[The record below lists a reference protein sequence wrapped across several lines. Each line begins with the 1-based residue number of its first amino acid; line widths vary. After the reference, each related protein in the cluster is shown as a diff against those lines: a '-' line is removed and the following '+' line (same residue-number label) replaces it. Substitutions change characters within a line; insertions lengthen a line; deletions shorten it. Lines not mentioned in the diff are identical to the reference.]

1 MLAPGTVLQSR
12 YHIIRTLGSGGMG
25 AVYLAQDM
33 RLANKLVAVKEMI
46 PDPTA
51 SSAEQ
56 AQAQQQFQWEA
67 SMLASLNHPNVPRV
81 SDHFT
86 EGGKHYLVMD
96 YVDGETLEDI
106 LNRTPGFLLER
117 QVVNWATQLCDVLT
131 YLHSKQPP
139 VIFRDL
145 KPGNIMVDRSSTV
158 KLIDFGIARLF
169 KPGKTTDTL
178 RMGTMG
184 YAPPEQYVGKG
195 QTDARSDIYSLGAT
209 LHHLLTKRDPTL
221 YPPFSFNTVP
231 PRRLN
236 SAVSPHVEAAVMKAL
251 AYDRTHRFQTA
262 SEMKQSLLGRIPP
275 GPPPATPIVPPAGA
289 PPPAPQPGLLQR
301 SIMPFLLV
309 AAVVLLLGAVLA
321 KAGVVV
327 VVRPTVTPLPPTYAP
342 VSPTFTPVGATATT
356 SWLAT
361 DTPVPPTPAP
371 TFTVAA
377 TPVPATSTPVPATS
391 TPVPATNT
399 PAPPT
404 PTPRPG
410 LICDFEQ
417 ELVWRRGDQPYGE
430 FVRST
435 EQVRA
440 GAFSGRLGYGF
451 PAVSDNFVVFL
462 ARPSIP
468 LSGKPT
474 GIVAWVYGNS
484 SEHFFDVW
492 VQDAA
497 NEIRAYTFGR
507 ITHQGWQQMIA
518 WFDEQRGWPNGHI
531 SGPDNGILDYPVRF
545 YAFVLDGVPDGQAS
559 SGVIYLDEV
568 FITQQPIPQPSP
580 PPPPPPPPPP
590 TATTRSA
597 LLPGIPTP
605 AQTATVGGMLSFG
618 FLLGLLLVTDKSG
631 QVTRRERPDR
641 GQR

>member
-1 MLAPGTVLQSR
+1 MLAPGTVLQGR
-12 YHIIRTLGSGGMG
+12 YRIVRTLGVGGMG
-25 AVYLAQDM
+25 AVYLAQDV

-51 SSAEQ
+51 SPAEQ
-56 AQAQQQFQWEA
+56 AQAQRQFQQEA
-67 SMLASLNHPNVPRV
+67 SMLASLNHLNVPRV
-81 SDHFT
+81 SDHFS

-96 YVDGETLEDI
+96 YVDGETLEAV
-106 LNRTPGFLLER
+106 LSRTPGFFPES
-117 QVVNWATQLCDVLT
+117 QVLNWATQLCDVLT
-131 YLHSKQPP
+131 YLHSRHPP

-145 KPGNIMVDRSSTV
+145 KPGNVMVDRSGTV

-178 RMGTMG
+178 KMGTMG

-209 LHHLLTKRDPTL
+209 LHHLLTKRDPTQH
-221 YPPFSFNTVP
+221 PPFSFNTAP
-231 PRRLN
+231 PRSLN
-236 SAVSPHVEAAVMKAL
+236 PSVSPHVEATITKAV
-251 AYDRTHRFQTA
+251 AYDRAHRFKTA
-262 SEMKQSLLGRIPP
+262 SEMKQAIMGKIPP
-275 GPPPATPIVPPAGA
+275 SPPSPQPTVPVAT
-289 PPPAPQPGLLQR
+289 PAPQPGLLQR
-301 SIMPFLLV
+301 GMPFLLA
-309 AAVVLLLGAVLA
+309 AAVILLLGVVLV

-327 VVRPTVTPLPPTYAP
+327 VLRPTATPLPPTYTPMVPTSTPVAP
-342 VSPTFTPVGATATT
+342 AFTPASATATT
-356 SWLAT
+356 PWLAT
-361 DTPVPPTPAP
+361 DTPVPPTPVP

-377 TPVPATSTPVPATS
+377 TPVPATA

-492 VQDAA
+492 IHDAA

-531 SGPDNGILDYPVRF
+531 GGGPDNGTLDYPVKF

-580 PPPPPPPPPP
+580 TPLPPPPPPP

-597 LLPGIPTP
+597 VLPGMP
-605 AQTATVGGMLSFG
+605 APAETAMVGGILSFG
-618 FLLGLLLVTDKSG
+618 FLVGLFLVTDKSG
-631 QVTRRERPDR
+631 QVMRRGRPDR
-641 GQR
+641 RQR